1 MSEKLYIQIDGKK
14 QEAKGE
20 VLEQLLQAQAE
31 AQEAQRLIEAAEK
44 EKIQKRESAVSKLK
58 AIGLTDDEIA
68 ALIP

>member
-1 MSEKLYIQIDGKK
+1 MNQKTYYSDEKGRH
-14 QEAKGE
+14 EAKE
-20 VLEQLLQAQAE
+20 KDLEYILSWQSQ